1 MEPSLDAL
9 QNEVDTVGRV
19 TRVHLEK
26 SGYKTINDLVDVTKK
41 QLMTVDTVGEKTAED
56 ILSYVDSV
64 SQLSVSESQ
73 KHQENRFSNEKETP
87 TGDRLRQGLPG
98 NEPCTLE
105 PSLDDLQNEVDT
117 VGRVT
122 RVHLEKSGYKTVS
135 DLIGVSESELTEVQT
150 VGEKTAEDILSYI
163 KTTTQFNGGKNKQ
176 FNTGIEKTSKLR
188 SSSESQ
194 NIEFNKENRKSN
206 TAESSSDLVG
216 NLMEDLEDDL

>member
-41 QLMTVDTVGEKTAED
+41 QLMTVDTVGEKTAEN

-87 TGDRLRQGLPG
+87 TGDRLTQGLPG
-98 NEPCTLE
+98 NGPCTLE

-135 DLIGVSESELTEVQT
+135 DLIGVSENELTEVQT

-163 KTTTQFNGGKNKQ
+163 KTTTQFN
-176 FNTGIEKTSKLR
+176 TEIEKTSKLR